1 MQNDN
6 KLKAKVFVFSPFQEN
21 TYILFDDSKKAVVID
36 PGMENPDEEKKFS
49 DFLIDN
55 GLTLEKVLLT
65 HAHIDHIFG
74 LNYVVD
80 KYNVPVVM
88 HRDSVA
94 VLNGVP
100 EYAKVYGFDIQISDY
115 NLEEVDEGDEI
126 DFGLKVLHI
135 PGHVPGHLVFYHSQQ
150 AEAWV
155 GDVLFYMSIGRTDL
169 PGGNHHLLISGIK
182 EKLFNLPDDVK
193 IYSGHGPAT
202 SIGFE
207 KAHNPFLT

>member
-1 MQNDN
+1 MQIDN
-6 KLKAKVFVFSPFQEN
+6 KLNAKVYVFSPFQEN
-21 TYILFDDSKKAVVID
+21 TYILFDDHKRAVVID
-36 PGMENPDEEKKFS
+36 PGMENPHEEKKFS
-49 DFLIDN
+49 DFLTVN

-88 HRDSVA
+88 HRDSIA
-94 VLNGVP
+94 VLNAVP
-100 EYAKVYGFDIQISDY
+100 EYAKVYGFDIHIGEY
-115 NLEEVDEGDEI
+115 RIEEVDEGDEI
-126 DFGLKVLHI
+126 EFGLEVLHI
-135 PGHVPGHLVFYHSQQ
+135 PGHVPGHLVFYHPQQ

-169 PGGNHHLLISGIK
+169 PGGNHRLLITGIK
-182 EKLFNLPDDVK
+182 EKLFELPDNVK
-193 IYSGHGPAT
+193 IYSGHGPVT

-207 KAHNPFLT
+207 KVNNPFLA

>member
-1 MQNDN
+1 MPNDN
-6 KLKAKVFVFSPFQEN
+6 KIKAKVYVFSPFQEN
-21 TYILFDDSKKAVVID
+21 TYILFDESKKAVVID
-36 PGMENPDEEKKFS
+36 PGMENPHEEKKFS
-49 DFLIDN
+49 NFLNDN

-80 KYNVPVVM
+80 KYQVPVVM

-94 VLNGVP
+94 VLNSVP
-100 EYAKVYGFDIQISDY
+100 EYAKVYGYDIHIGNY
-115 NLEEVDEGDEI
+115 KIEEVNEGDVI
-126 DFGLKVLHI
+126 DFGLEILHI

-169 PGGNHHLLISGIK
+169 PGGNHQLLISGIK
-182 EKLFNLPDDVK
+182 DKLFKLPDNV
-193 IYSGHGPAT
+193 IVYSGHGPTT
-202 SIGFE
+202 SIGYE
-207 KAHNPFLT
+207 KTHNPFLG

>member
-115 NLEEVDEGDEI
+115 KLEEVDEGDEI
-126 DFGLKVLHI
+126 DFGLKVLHS

>member
-36 PGMENPDEEKKFS
+36 PGMENPDEEKRFS

-115 NLEEVDEGDEI
+115 KLEEVDEGDEI

>member
-6 KLKAKVFVFSPFQEN
+6 KLRAKVYAFSPFQEN
-21 TYILFDDSKKAVVID
+21 TYILFNDQKKAVVID
-36 PGMENPDEEKKFS
+36 PGMENSNEEKKFS
-49 DFLIDN
+49 DFLSEND
-55 GLTLEKVLLT
+55 LTLEKVLLT

-80 KYNVPVVM
+80 KYQVPVVM
-88 HRDSVA
+88 HKDSIA
-94 VLNGVP
+94 VLDSVP
-100 EYAKVYGFDIQISDY
+100 EYAKVYGFDIQIGDY
-115 NLEEVDEGDEI
+115 KIEEVDEGDEI
-126 DFGLKVLHI
+126 EFGLKVLHV

-169 PGGNHHLLISGIK
+169 PGGNHNLLISGIK
-182 EKLFNLPDDVK
+182 NKLFILPDDVK
-193 IYSGHGPAT
+193 VYSGHGPAT

-207 KAHNPFLT
+207 KIHNPFLA

>member
-6 KLKAKVFVFSPFQEN
+6 KIRAKVYAFSPFQEN
-21 TYILFDDSKKAVVID
+21 TYILFNEQKKAVVID
-36 PGMENPDEEKKFS
+36 PGMENSHEEKKFS
-49 DFLIDN
+49 DFLSDN
-55 GLTLEKVLLT
+55 ELTLEKVLLT

-80 KYNVPVVM
+80 KYQVPVVM
-88 HRDSVA
+88 HKDSIA
-94 VLNGVP
+94 VLDLVP
-100 EYAKVYGFDIQISDY
+100 EYAKVYGFDIQIGDY
-115 NLEEVDEGDEI
+115 IIEEVDEGDEI
-126 DFGLKVLHI
+126 EFGLKVLHV

-169 PGGNHHLLISGIK
+169 PGGNHQLLISGIK
-182 EKLFNLPDDVK
+182 DKLFKLPDNVK
-193 IYSGHGPAT
+193 VYSGHGPAT

-207 KAHNPFLT
+207 KLHNPFLS